1 MNSGKKVLL
10 DFTSVEVETHI
21 DEFETIDISKLV
33 GNSLRMGTNDIGLD
47 DMCREIYHN
56 GKTEVPVEWLT
67 VLKQLTVS
75 PQVPMVISAKQAVLK
90 VIEAAEKSI
99 NS

>member
-1 MNSGKKVLL
+1 MNSGKKVLI
-10 DFTSVEVETHI
+10 DVTSVKVETKLDECEPI
-21 DEFETIDISKLV
+21 DLSQLV

-56 GKTEVPVEWLT
+56 GKAEVPVEWLP

-90 VIEAAEKSI
+90 VIEKAEKVE
-99 NS
+99 